1 MTSNWKRLKQKCGTV
16 SNLSAREAPSFRRL
30 FFWPSLILL
39 TALVLTAVLGVLAAA
54 AAIPTAWIRFAIV
67 GMALMGVV
75 AMAALLLRLRAQLL
89 KPVAQLRNWAAHLHS
104 GSYDARIPDDM
115 QGGFAQLARDLN
127 NIGDELR
134 SLNLE
139 MAARVRTHTQHLAR
153 KTRSLEILY
162 DIASSLSKSRNLDEV
177 LESFLDT
184 FVQLFDA
191 RAAMVRL
198 VTENGQLRLVASRG
212 LDPQVI
218 EREKL
223 MPMDRCLCGQT
234 ATDGKVQIQK
244 GATAC
249 AAILGTPLLKD
260 DCYELVAVPIQ
271 YHDETLGV
279 YNLVLDKPVSDF
291 GDDLS
296 DLLTSIGRHLG
307 MAVEKA
313 RLDDNARRLAIIE
326 ERNMIGSELHD
337 SLAQSLVSM
346 RLHVKLLGEMLYR
359 KDVHNAQYEVR
370 RLHIGLEEAHTS
382 LRELLANFRS
392 RMDERGLVP
401 AIEDMIMRFQ
411 EETGIASY
419 FQNEC
424 GEVILSPVQ
433 EIQVFRI
440 IQESLANI
448 RKHSDAH
455 TARILLRSEG
465 HDTYHLLIE
474 DDGLGI
480 TPATPTLRG
489 EHVGLAIMR
498 ERAERLAGTL
508 QIESDAGEG
517 TRVSLT
523 FSGSSSPRQ
532 THTTGGP

>member
-1 MTSNWKRLKQKCGTV
+1 MTSAWKRLKRKLGTV
-16 SNLSAREAPSFRRL
+16 SSLSAREVPSFRRL
-30 FFWPSLILL
+30 FFWPSIILLAVLIL
-39 TALVLTAVLGVLAAA
+39 TAILGLVTSAFPAPPAFTRLAIAGLALAGLVALAV
-54 AAIPTAWIRFAIV
+54 
-67 GMALMGVV
+67 
-75 AMAALLLRLRAQLL
+75 LLLRLRAQLL
-89 KPVAQLRNWAAHLHS
+89 KPISQLREWAARLHS
-104 GSYDARIPDDM
+104 GSYGGRIPDDM

-127 NIGDELR
+127 DLGDELR

-139 MAARVRTHTQHLAR
+139 MAARVRRHTQHLAR

-162 DIASSLSKSRNLDEV
+162 DIASSLSKSRNLDEL

-244 GATAC
+244 GAAAC
-249 AAILGTPLLKD
+249 AGILGAPLLKD

-401 AIEDMIMRFQ
+401 AIEDMVMRFQ

-440 IQESLANI
+440 IQEALANI

-455 TARILLRSEG
+455 TARILLRNEG
-465 HDTYHLLIE
+465 GNTYHLLIE
-474 DDGLGI
+474 DDGLGM
-480 TPATPTLRG
+480 TPTTPTLRG

-508 QIESDAGEG
+508 QIESDSGEG

-523 FSGSSSPRQ
+523 FSTSSSPRLPQ
-532 THTTGGP
+532 AAGGS